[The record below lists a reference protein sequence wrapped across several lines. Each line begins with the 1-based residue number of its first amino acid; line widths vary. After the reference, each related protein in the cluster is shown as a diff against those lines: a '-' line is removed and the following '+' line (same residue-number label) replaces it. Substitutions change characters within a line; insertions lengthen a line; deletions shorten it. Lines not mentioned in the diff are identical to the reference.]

1 MTATDTDYPD
11 LTATAAA
18 TVDELL
24 GQAHADMTPILTAS
38 RVEPLP
44 ASPDSG
50 STEPA
55 HAVAFLVAGQV
66 SPAPV
71 AAPQY
76 SVRADDAPHELGVL
90 DLLSAYAAGAT
101 TPSAVLAALR
111 SRWADPEL
119 VGGAILAVVDGAD
132 VAAAEADCRWR
143 AGAARP
149 LEGVFF
155 AVKDII
161 DVAGAPVTAGSHLT
175 GGRVASADATVVA
188 RLREAGA
195 IPVLMTATT
204 EFACG
209 APHNARYGTV
219 TNPWDRS
226 RWTGGSSTG
235 SAGAL
240 AARLVPL
247 ALGTDTGGSIRVPSA
262 LCNLTGIK
270 PTYGLVPR
278 TGVASLS
285 WTLDHIGPMARSAAD
300 LRAVLGVLA
309 GPDGLDPAAVPAS
322 AAEELRVGLTEPG
335 VGSEATLSG
344 LRLGIPTTWFTEL
357 CDVGVIA
364 AWEAAIETLRGI
376 GAEVVPV
383 DLPGLHRIHDDVT
396 VVLTCELAS
405 NQEDALDRFEQY
417 DIGTQVRIARGLVPS
432 AVDYLRALRRRVVA
446 QRDAVAALDL
456 AGVDVL
462 VTPGIGATAAR
473 LSDVTVEID
482 GVRHPMQSVIG
493 RNTGLFDYLGFPAV
507 MAPAGFVS
515 GMPVGVQLVGRPWAD
530 DTCLRIAQ
538 VLQCVT
544 DFHDRRCDD

>member
-1 MTATDTDYPD
+1 MTATDYPD
-11 LTATAAA
+11 LTATAA
-18 TVDELL
+18 TVVDDLL
-24 GQAHADMTPILTAS
+24 EQARADMTPLLESS
-38 RVEPLP
+38 RRGPLP
-44 ASPDSG
+44 ASPDAG

-55 HAVAFLVAGQV
+55 HAVAFLSAGAV
-66 SPAPV
+66 PTAPV
-71 AAPQY
+71 AAPSH
-76 SVRADDAPHELGVL
+76 SVRSGEDLHELGIL
-90 DLLSAYAAGAT
+90 DLLAAYAGGDASPT
-101 TPSAVLAALR
+101 TVLAALR

-119 VGGAILAVVDGAD
+119 VGGAVLAVVDGAD
-132 VAAAEADCRWR
+132 EAAAASDLRWR
-143 AGAARP
+143 DGTARP
-149 LEGVFF
+149 LEGIFF

-161 DVAGAPVTAGSHLT
+161 DVAGAPVTAGSLLT
-175 GGRVASADATVVA
+175 GDRVAASDATVVA

-195 IPVLMTATT
+195 IPVLITATT

-262 LCNLTGIK
+262 LCNLTGVK

-300 LRAVLGVLA
+300 LRVVLGVLA
-309 GPDGLDPAAVPAS
+309 GPDGLDPAGVPAPT
-322 AAEELRVGLTEPG
+322 ADEVHAGLTEPAG
-335 VGSEATLSG
+335 TGAPTLSG
-344 LRLGIPTTWFTEL
+344 VRMGIPTTWFTEL
-357 CDVGVIA
+357 CDAGVLA
-364 AWEAAIETLRGI
+364 AWEATVDALRAL

-383 DLPGLHRIHDDVT
+383 DLPDLHRIHDDVV

-405 NQEDALDRFEQY
+405 NQESALDRFSEY

-446 QRDAVAALDL
+446 QRDAVAAFDL
-456 AGVDVL
+456 AGIDAL

-482 GVRHPMQSVIG
+482 GVRHPMQSIVG
-493 RNTGLFDYLGFPAV
+493 RNTGIFDYLGLPAV
-507 MAPAGFVS
+507 MAPAGFVD

-538 VLQCVT
+538 ILQCVT
-544 DFHDRRCDD
+544 NFHDRRCDG

>member
-1 MTATDTDYPD
+1 MTATDYPD
-11 LTATAAA
+11 LTATAATA
-18 TVDELL
+18 VDDLL
-24 GQAHADMTPILTAS
+24 DEARADMTPLLAAS
-38 RVEPLP
+38 RLDPLP
-44 ASPDSG
+44 ASPDAG

-55 HAVAFLVAGQV
+55 HSVAFLAAGPV
-66 SPAPV
+66 PAVPV
-71 AAPQY
+71 AAPRY
-76 SVRADDAPHELGVL
+76 SARTDRALHELGVL
-90 DLLSAYAAGAT
+90 DLLAAYGGGAV
-101 TPSAVLAALR
+101 TPSAVLTALR
-111 SRWADPEL
+111 SRWADPDL

-132 VAAAEADCRWR
+132 EAAADADRRWR
-143 AGAARP
+143 DGSARP
-149 LEGVFF
+149 LEGIFF

-161 DVAGAPVTAGSHLT
+161 DVAGASVTAGSHLT
-175 GGRVASADATVVA
+175 GDRVAATDATVVA

-195 IPVLMTATT
+195 VPVLITATT

-209 APHNARYGTV
+209 APDNARYGTV
-219 TNPWDRS
+219 TNPWNRS

-309 GPDGLDPAAVPAS
+309 GPDGLDPSAVPAS
-322 AAEELRVGLTEPG
+322 VSEEIRAGLGAPTTAGTP
-335 VGSEATLSG
+335 TLSG
-344 LRLGIPTTWFTEL
+344 VRLGVPTTWFTDL
-357 CDVGVIA
+357 CDAGVLA
-364 AWEAAIETLRGI
+364 AWEVAVEVFRGL
-376 GAEVVPV
+376 GADVVPV
-383 DLPGLHRIHDDVT
+383 DLPGLQRIHDDVT

-405 NQEDALDRFEQY
+405 NQEDALDRFAQY

-446 QRDAVAALDL
+446 QREAVAAFDL
-456 AGVDVL
+456 AGIDAL

-493 RNTGLFDYLGFPAV
+493 RNTGPFDYLGLPAV
-507 MAPAGFVS
+507 MAPAGFVG
-515 GMPVGVQLVGRPWAD
+515 GMPVGVQVVGRPWAD
-530 DTCLRIAQ
+530 DTCLRLAE

-544 DFHDRRCDD
+544 DVHDRRCDG

>member
-1 MTATDTDYPD
+1 MTATDYPD
-11 LTATAAA
+11 LTAAAA
-18 TVDELL
+18 TTVEDLL
-24 GQAHADMTPILTAS
+24 GQARADMTPLLEAS
-38 RVEPLP
+38 RLDPLP
-44 ASPDSG
+44 TSPDSG

-55 HAVAFLVAGQV
+55 HAAAFLSAGPV
-66 SPAPV
+66 PPAPV
-71 AAPQY
+71 AAPHG
-76 SVRADDAPHELGVL
+76 SVRVGGALHELGVL
-90 DLLSAYAAGAT
+90 DLLAAYAGGAVSPT
-101 TPSAVLAALR
+101 AVLAALR
-111 SRWADPEL
+111 CRWSDPEL
-119 VGGAILAVVDGAD
+119 VGGAILAIVDGAD
-132 VAAAEADCRWR
+132 GAAAESDRRWR
-143 AGAARP
+143 EGAARP

-161 DVAGAPVTAGSHLT
+161 DVAGTAITAGSHLT
-175 GGRVASADATVVA
+175 GDRVASTDATAVA

-195 IPVLMTATT
+195 IPVLITATT

-309 GPDGLDPAAVPAS
+309 GPDGLDPAAVPARTAEGVS
-322 AAEELRVGLTEPG
+322 AGLAAPAEAGAP
-335 VGSEATLSG
+335 TLSG
-344 LRLGIPTTWFTEL
+344 VRLGVPTAWFTEL
-357 CDVGVIA
+357 CDAGVLA
-364 AWEAAIETLRGI
+364 AWEAAVDAFRGL

-396 VVLTCELAS
+396 IVLTCELAS
-405 NQEDALDRFEQY
+405 NQEAALDRFGLY
-417 DIGTQVRIARGLVPS
+417 DIGTQVRIARGLVPP
-432 AVDYLRALRRRVVA
+432 AVDYLRAVRRRAVA
-446 QRDAVAALDL
+446 QREAVAALDL
-456 AGVDVL
+456 AGVDAL

-473 LSDVTVEID
+473 LSDVTVDID

-493 RNTGLFDYLGFPAV
+493 RNTGLFDYLGLPAV
-507 MAPAGFVS
+507 MAPAGFTG

-530 DTCLRIAQ
+530 DTCLRLAQ

-544 DFHDRRCDD
+544 DFHDRRCDG

>member
-1 MTATDTDYPD
+1 MTATDYPD
-11 LTATAAA
+11 LTATAAT
-18 TVDELL
+18 TVDDLL
-24 GQAHADMTPILTAS
+24 GQAHTDMAPLLAAS
-38 RVEPLP
+38 RLDPLP

-50 STEPA
+50 NSEPA
-55 HAVAFLVAGQV
+55 HAVAFLAAGQV
-66 SPAPV
+66 RSAPV
-71 AAPQY
+71 AAPRY
-76 SVRADDAPHELGVL
+76 SARLDRALHELGVL
-90 DLLSAYAAGAT
+90 DLLSAYAGGSA
-101 TPSAVLAALR
+101 TPSAVLAALQ

-119 VGGAILAVVDGAD
+119 VGGAILAVVAGAD
-132 VAAAEADCRWR
+132 EAAAESDRRWR
-143 AGAARP
+143 GGTARP
-149 LEGVFF
+149 LEGIFF
-155 AVKDII
+155 AVKDVI
-161 DVAGAPVTAGSHLT
+161 DIAGAPVTAGSRLT
-175 GGRVASADATVVA
+175 GDRVASADATAVA

-195 IPVLMTATT
+195 IPVLVTATT

-270 PTYGLVPR
+270 PSYGLVPR

-322 AAEELRVGLTEPG
+322 TAEELRAELEDTAVRGDP
-335 VGSEATLSG
+335 TLSG
-344 LRLGIPTTWFTEL
+344 VRLGVPTAWFTEL
-357 CDVGVIA
+357 CDTGVLA
-364 AWEAAIETLRGI
+364 AWEATVATLRGL
-376 GAEVVPV
+376 GADVVPV

-405 NQEDALDRFEQY
+405 NQENALDRFGQY

-507 MAPAGFVS
+507 MAPAGLVS